1 MTDRTEP
8 TENATTANPLNA
20 DSSAETVNV
29 VPANAE
35 NSSIDGAKAD
45 TSSTEVSSEAS
56 PVMPGANFLSDGDRE
71 RIARLTSSNDARFKS
86 DVQNQAV
93 LERAKRWFRALFM
106 RADHGRWRVSKSKAL
121 AYLTAGAAMVAFWN
135 YWPRPHLE
143 NAFDTP
149 AITLGSGAPGSA
161 SSSQSNSSATGPTT
175 GPRTD
180 LGITAPPK
188 LPNMGLKTR
197 PTEAILAAPPS
208 VEPPAMDS
216 SFSAPAETYSQPVTV
231 PNMTSFQPQMLEPSY
246 SPTLNAGVPGVSS
259 NPTSSSSQA
268 QYRVAP
274 APMALIK
281 SEPIRARAPVPL
293 IQRPATRSYGA
304 EPSSL
309 VNSASRP
316 QAEPTALVSATGRPQ
331 PEPSSLV
338 NVSGSSKPEPLQI
351 SGLER
356 QAQDPQRGNQVPL
369 EVSVNRAGTNQTP
382 SEPAPLMMGRE
393 QGVSAQP
400 SFGQAGVLVD
410 VQNRRDTF
418 SSQSSA
424 PTTVE
429 VRTESRATSTA
440 PVGILFDRSNSPTT
454 QISSASSTE
463 SSGSSQTKPAAS
475 PYLPGARVAAK
486 LVTGLIVLAGREAPV
501 VIALEDGGI
510 AFGKASLNE
519 ANRVQIAVLEVVRN
533 GISSS
538 VNGSG
543 LALDGFPGLLGQ
555 GREDGADVVSKLWNA
570 TLSGVSSYVQGLTNA
585 NTTTYG
591 QGVTTISQPG
601 ADLGWSVLGNLAQ
614 AFLTPPAQ
622 QQTVKYVELK
632 PDTPFQVLFLP
643 VR

>member
-20 DSSAETVNV
+20 TSSAEIAYVD
-29 VPANAE
+29 PANTE
-35 NSSIDGAKAD
+35 S
-45 TSSTEVSSEAS
+45 SSTEISSEAS

-93 LERAKRWFRALFM
+93 LERAKRWFRALFL

-149 AITLGSGAPGSA
+149 AITLGSSTPGSTNV
-161 SSSQSNSSATGPTT
+161 SQSSLSTTGPTT

-188 LPNMGLKTR
+188 LPNMGLETR

-208 VEPPAMDS
+208 VEPPMMDS
-216 SFSAPAETYSQPVTV
+216 SISAPAETYSQPATV
-231 PNMTSFQPQMLEPSY
+231 PNTTSFQSQVLEPSY
-246 SPTLNAGVPGVSS
+246 SPTLNAGVPGVSN
-259 NPTSSSSQA
+259 NPLPSSSQA
-268 QYRVAP
+268 KNHVAP

-281 SEPIRARAPVPL
+281 GEPIRVRAPVPL

-309 VNSASRP
+309 VNSASRS
-316 QAEPTALVSATGRPQ
+316 QAEPTALVSNTGQARA
-331 PEPSSLV
+331 EPSSLV

-356 QAQDPQRGNQVPL
+356 QAQDSQLGNPVPL
-369 EVSVNRAGTNQTP
+369 EISANRVATNQTP
-382 SEPAPLMMGRE
+382 SDPGPLMTARD
-393 QGVSAQP
+393 QGAPAQS
-400 SFGQAGVLVD
+400 SFNQVGVLVD
-410 VQNRRDTF
+410 VQNRREVS

-424 PTTVE
+424 PITVE
-429 VRTESRATSTA
+429 VQTESRATSTA
-440 PVGILFDRSNSPTT
+440 PVGILFDRSNSPAT
-454 QISSASSTE
+454 QSSSTSSTE
-463 SSGSSQTKPAAS
+463 SSGSSQSKPAAS

-486 LVTGLIVLAGREAPV
+486 LVTGLIVLAGRDAPV
-501 VIALEDGGI
+501 VIVLEDGGI
-510 AFGKASLNE
+510 AFGKATLNE
-519 ANRVQIAVLEVVRN
+519 VNRVQITVLEVVKN
-533 GISSS
+533 GISSGI
-538 VNGSG
+538 NGSG

-555 GREDGADVVSKLWNA
+555 VREDGADVVLKLWNA
-570 TLSGVSSYVQGLTNA
+570 TLSGVSSYVQGLANA

-614 AFLTPPAQ
+614 AFLTPLVQ

>member
-1 MTDRTEP
+1 MTDRTEK
-8 TENATTANPLNA
+8 TQNATTANPRNA
-20 DSSAETVNV
+20 ASSAETTNV
-29 VPANAE
+29 DAANTE
-35 NSSIDGAKAD
+35 S
-45 TSSTEVSSEAS
+45 SSTEVSSEAS

-149 AITLGSGAPGSA
+149 AITLGSSTPGSA
-161 SSSQSNSSATGPTT
+161 TGSQVGSSTT

-188 LPNMGLKTR
+188 LPNMGLETR

-216 SFSAPAETYSQPVTV
+216 SLTVPAETYSQPVTV
-231 PNMTSFQPQMLEPSY
+231 PSTTSFQPQMLEPSY

-259 NPTSSSSQA
+259 NPTPILSQT
-268 QYRVAP
+268 QNRVAP

-281 SEPIRARAPVPL
+281 GEPIRVRAPVPL
-293 IQRPATRSYGA
+293 IQRPAKRSFGA

-309 VNSASRP
+309 VNSASRQ
-316 QAEPTALVSATGRPQ
+316 QAEPTALVSVTGQSRA
-331 PEPSSLV
+331 EPSSLV
-338 NVSGSSKPEPLQI
+338 NVNGPSKPEPLQVN
-351 SGLER
+351 GLER
-356 QAQDPQRGNQVPL
+356 QVQDSQRGNPIPL
-369 EVSVNRAGTNQTP
+369 EVSVNRAATNQTL
-382 SEPAPLMMGRE
+382 SEPTPLMTTRE
-393 QGVSAQP
+393 QGAPVQP

-410 VQNRRDTF
+410 VQNRRDTP

-424 PTTVE
+424 PITVE

-440 PVGILFDRSNSPTT
+440 PIGILFDRSNSPAT
-454 QISSASSTE
+454 QSPSASTTE
-463 SSGSSQTKPAAS
+463 SSASSQTKPAAS

-510 AFGKASLNE
+510 AFGKATLNE
-519 ANRVQIAVLEVVRN
+519 ANRVQITVLEVVKN
-533 GISSS
+533 GISGD

-555 GREDGADVVSKLWNA
+555 VREDGADVVSKLWNA
-570 TLSGVSSYVQGLTNA
+570 TLSGVSSYVQGLANA

-591 QGVTTISQPG
+591 QGVTTIAQPG

-643 VR
+643 LR

>member
-1 MTDRTEP
+1 MTDRTEQP
-8 TENATTANPLNA
+8 ENATTANPLNT
-20 DSSAETVNV
+20 DSSAETTNV
-29 VPANAE
+29 DAANTE
-35 NSSIDGAKAD
+35 N
-45 TSSTEVSSEAS
+45 SSTEVSSEAS

-149 AITLGSGAPGSA
+149 AITLGSSTPGSV
-161 SSSQSNSSATGPTT
+161 SGSQLTPSTTGPTT

-188 LPNMGLKTR
+188 LPSMGLETR

-216 SFSAPAETYSQPVTV
+216 SISAPAETYSQPATL
-231 PNMTSFQPQMLEPSY
+231 PSTTSFQPQVLEPSY
-246 SPTLNAGVPGVSS
+246 SPTLNAGVPGVSN
-259 NPTSSSSQA
+259 NPLPSLSQA
-268 QYRVAP
+268 QNRVAP

-281 SEPIRARAPVPL
+281 GEPIRVRAPVPL
-293 IQRPATRSYGA
+293 IQQPVTKGFGA

-309 VNSASRP
+309 VNSALRT
-316 QAEPTALVSATGRPQ
+316 QVEPTALVGNTGQSRA
-331 PEPSSLV
+331 EPSSLV
-338 NVSGSSKPEPLQI
+338 NINGPSKPEPLQVN
-351 SGLER
+351 GLER
-356 QAQDPQRGNQVPL
+356 QAQDSQRSSPVPL
-369 EVSVNRAGTNQTP
+369 EVSVNRAGTNAVAN
-382 SEPAPLMMGRE
+382 EPAPLMTARE
-393 QGVSAQP
+393 QGASAQP
-400 SFGQAGVLVD
+400 LFGQAGVLVD
-410 VQNRRDTF
+410 VQNRREIP
-418 SSQSSA
+418 SGQPSA

-429 VRTESRATSTA
+429 VRTESRANSST
-440 PVGILFDRSNSPTT
+440 PIGILFDRSNSPTT
-454 QISSASSTE
+454 QIPSASSASSQ
-463 SSGSSQTKPAAS
+463 SKPTAS

-486 LVTGLIVLAGREAPV
+486 LVTGLIVLTGREAPV
-501 VIALEDGGI
+501 VIAFEDGGI

-519 ANRVQIAVLEVVRN
+519 ANRVQITVLEVVKK
-533 GISSS
+533 GISSG

-555 GREDGADVVSKLWNA
+555 VREDGADVVSKLWNA
-570 TLSGVSSYVQGLTNA
+570 TLSGVSSYVQGLANA

-632 PDTPFQVLFLP
+632 PNTPFQVLFLP

>member
-45 TSSTEVSSEAS
+45 TSNTEVSSEAS

-149 AITLGSGAPGSA
+149 AITLGSSTPGAVNGS
-161 SSSQSNSSATGPTT
+161 QVGSNTT

-188 LPNMGLKTR
+188 LPSMGLETR

-208 VEPPAMDS
+208 VEPPATDS
-216 SFSAPAETYSQPVTV
+216 NLTAPAEAYSQPVTV
-231 PNMTSFQPQMLEPSY
+231 PNTTSFQPQMLDSGY
-246 SPTLNAGVPGVSS
+246 ASVTNSIVPGTS
-259 NPTSSSSQA
+259 NFANSRLSQA
-268 QYRVAP
+268 QNRVAP

-281 SEPIRARAPVPL
+281 GEPIRVRAPVPL
-293 IQRPATRSYGA
+293 IQRPATKGFGA

-309 VNSASRP
+309 VNSASRQ
-316 QAEPTALVSATGRPQ
+316 QAEPTALVSATGQSRA
-331 PEPSSLV
+331 EPSSLV

-356 QAQDPQRGNQVPL
+356 QAQDSQRGSSAPL
-369 EVSVNRAGTNQTP
+369 EVSVNRTAINP
-382 SEPAPLMMGRE
+382 VANEPAPLMTARE
-393 QGVSAQP
+393 QGASVQP

-410 VQNRRDTF
+410 VQNRREIS
-418 SSQSSA
+418 SSQSSI

-429 VRTESRATSTA
+429 TRSESRTTSTA
-440 PVGILFDRSNSPTT
+440 PTGILFDRSNSPAM
-454 QISSASSTE
+454 QSSSASTTE
-463 SSGSSQTKPAAS
+463 SSGLSQIKPTAS
-475 PYLPGARVAAK
+475 PYLPGDRVAAK

-519 ANRVQIAVLEVVRN
+519 ANRVQITVLEVVKN
-533 GISSS
+533 GISSG

-555 GREDGADVVSKLWNA
+555 AREDGADVVSKLWNA
-570 TLSGVSSYVQGLTNA
+570 TLSGVSSYVQGLANA
-585 NTTTYG
+585 NTTTHG

-632 PDTPFQVLFLP
+632 PDMPFQVLFLL

>member
-1 MTDRTEP
+1 MTDRTEK
-8 TENATTANPLNA
+8 TQNATTANPLNA
-20 DSSAETVNV
+20 ASSAATVNV

-35 NSSIDGAKAD
+35 NSSMDAAKAD
-45 TSSTEVSSEAS
+45 TSNTGVSSEPD
-56 PVMPGANFLSDGDRE
+56 PVMPGASFLSDGDRE

-149 AITLGSGAPGSA
+149 AITLGSSTPGAVNGS
-161 SSSQSNSSATGPTT
+161 QVGSNTT

-188 LPNMGLKTR
+188 LPSMGLKTR

-208 VEPPAMDS
+208 VEPPATDS
-216 SFSAPAETYSQPVTV
+216 SLTAPAEAYSQPATV
-231 PNMTSFQPQMLEPSY
+231 PNTTSFQPQLIEPSY
-246 SPTLNAGVPGVSS
+246 LPTLNAGVPGVSNNPLPFS
-259 NPTSSSSQA
+259 NQSQS
-268 QYRVAP
+268 RVAP

-281 SEPIRARAPVPL
+281 GEPIRVRAPVPL
-293 IQRPATRSYGA
+293 IQRPATRNYGA

-309 VNSASRP
+309 VNSASRQ
-316 QAEPTALVSATGRPQ
+316 QAEPTALVSNTGQARV
-331 PEPSSLV
+331 EPSSLV
-338 NVSGSSKPEPLQI
+338 NVNGPSKPEPPQVN
-351 SGLER
+351 GLER
-356 QAQDPQRGNQVPL
+356 QAQDSQRGSPVPL
-369 EVSVNRAGTNQTP
+369 EVSVNRAGTNAVP
-382 SEPAPLMMGRE
+382 NEPAPLITTRE
-393 QGVSAQP
+393 QDAPAQ
-400 SFGQAGVLVD
+400 SSYSQAGVLVD
-410 VQNRRDTF
+410 VQNRRDVS
-418 SSQSSA
+418 SSQPSA

-429 VRTESRATSTA
+429 VRTESRANSST
-440 PVGILFDRSNSPTT
+440 PIGILFGRSNSPAI
-454 QISSASSTE
+454 QSPSASTTE
-463 SSGSSQTKPAAS
+463 SSASSQTKPAPS
-475 PYLPGARVAAK
+475 PYLPGARVTAK

-501 VIALEDGGI
+501 VIVLEDGGI
-510 AFGKASLNE
+510 AFGKATLNE
-519 ANRVQIAVLEVVRN
+519 ASRVQITVLEVVKN
-533 GISSS
+533 GVSSG

-555 GREDGADVVSKLWNA
+555 VREDGADTVSKLWNA
-570 TLSGVSSYVQGLTNA
+570 TLSGVSSYVQGLANA

-601 ADLGWSVLGNLAQ
+601 VDLGWSVLGNLAQ

-622 QQTVKYVELK
+622 QQTVEYVEFK

>member
-20 DSSAETVNV
+20 
-29 VPANAE
+29 
-35 NSSIDGAKAD
+35 
-45 TSSTEVSSEAS
+45 TSSTEIANADPVKTESSTSEISSEAS

-93 LERAKRWFRALFM
+93 LERAKRWFRTLFM

-161 SSSQSNSSATGPTT
+161 SSSQSTSSTTGNTT
-175 GPRTD
+175 GPQTD

-188 LPNMGLKTR
+188 LPSMGLETR
-197 PTEAILAAPPS
+197 PTEAILAAPPK

-231 PNMTSFQPQMLEPSY
+231 PNTTSFQPQMLEPSY

-259 NPTSSSSQA
+259 NPTASSSQN
-268 QYRVAP
+268 QSRVAP

-281 SEPIRARAPVPL
+281 GEPIRVRAPVPL
-293 IQRPATRSYGA
+293 IQRPVARSFGA

-309 VNSASRP
+309 VNSASRS
-316 QAEPTALVSATGRPQ
+316 QAEPTALVSATGQSRA
-331 PEPSSLV
+331 EPSSLV
-338 NVSGSSKPEPLQI
+338 NVNGPSKPEPLQVNR
-351 SGLER
+351 LER
-356 QAQDPQRGNQVPL
+356 QAQDSQRGSPVPL
-369 EVSVNRAGTNQTP
+369 EVSVNRSGNNPVAN
-382 SEPAPLMMGRE
+382 EPAPLMTARE
-393 QGVSAQP
+393 QGASAQP
-400 SFGQAGVLVD
+400 LFGQAGVLVD
-410 VQNRRDTF
+410 VQNRREIP
-418 SSQSSA
+418 SGQPSA

-429 VRTESRATSTA
+429 VRTESRANSST
-440 PVGILFDRSNSPTT
+440 PIGILFDRSNSPTT
-454 QISSASSTE
+454 QIPSASSASSQ
-463 SSGSSQTKPAAS
+463 SKPTAS

-486 LVTGLIVLAGREAPV
+486 LVTGLIVLTGREAPV
-501 VIALEDGGI
+501 VIAFEDGGI

-519 ANRVQIAVLEVVRN
+519 ANRVQITVLEVVKN
-533 GISSS
+533 GISSG

-555 GREDGADVVSKLWNA
+555 VREDGADVVSKLWNA
-570 TLSGVSSYVQGLTNA
+570 TLSGVSSYVQGLANA

>member
-8 TENATTANPLNA
+8 TENATIANPLNA
-20 DSSAETVNV
+20 DSSAKTANI
-29 VPANAE
+29 VPANIK
-35 NSSIDGAKAD
+35 NSSIDAANAETSD
-45 TSSTEVSSEAS
+45 TEISSEPD
-56 PVMPGANFLSDGDRE
+56 PVMPGASFLSDGDRE

-149 AITLGSGAPGSA
+149 AITLGSSTPGSA
-161 SSSQSNSSATGPTT
+161 NTSQSSLSTTGPTN

-188 LPNMGLKTR
+188 LPSIGLETR

-208 VEPPAMDS
+208 VEPTAMDS
-216 SFSAPAETYSQPVTV
+216 SFSAPAETYSQPATL
-231 PNMTSFQPQMLEPSY
+231 PSTRSFQPQILEPNY
-246 SPTLNAGVPGVSS
+246 SSTLNAGVPGISS
-259 NPTSSSSQA
+259 VPTIRSSQA
-268 QYRVAP
+268 PNRVAP

-281 SEPIRARAPVPL
+281 GEPIRVRAPFPL
-293 IQRPATRSYGA
+293 IQRPATRSFSA

-309 VNSASRP
+309 VNSPSRL
-316 QAEPTALVSATGRPQ
+316 QAEPAPLVSTTGQSRA
-331 PEPSSLV
+331 EPSSLV
-338 NVSGSSKPEPLQI
+338 NINGPSKPEPLQVN
-351 SGLER
+351 GLER
-356 QAQDPQRGNQVPL
+356 QVQDSQRGNPIPL
-369 EVSVNRAGTNQTP
+369 EVSVNRAATNQTL
-382 SEPAPLMMGRE
+382 SEPTPLMTARE
-393 QGVSAQP
+393 QNASAQP

-410 VQNRRDTF
+410 VQNRRDTPL
-418 SSQSSA
+418 SQSSA

-429 VRTESRATSTA
+429 ARTEPRATSTA
-440 PVGILFDRSNSPTT
+440 PIGILFDRSNSPAMEKP
-454 QISSASSTE
+454 SASTTE
-463 SSGSSQTKPAAS
+463 TSASSQTKSAPS

-486 LVTGLIVLAGREAPV
+486 LVTGLIVLAGREAPL

-510 AFGKASLNE
+510 AFGKATLNE
-519 ANRVQIAVLEVVRN
+519 ANRVQITVLEVVKN
-533 GISSS
+533 GVSSG

-555 GREDGADVVSKLWNA
+555 VREDGADTVSKLWNA
-570 TLSGVSSYVQGLTNA
+570 TLSGVSSYVQGLANA

-614 AFLTPPAQ
+614 AFLMPPAQ

-632 PDTPFQVLFLP
+632 PDTPFQVLFLL

>member
-20 DSSAETVNV
+20 ASSAET
-29 VPANAE
+29 ATIEA
-35 NSSIDGAKAD
+35 SSIDAAN
-45 TSSTEVSSEAS
+45 TENPSPEISSEVN

-149 AITLGSGAPGSA
+149 AITLGSSTPGSI
-161 SSSQSNSSATGPTT
+161 SGSQSNSSATGPTT

-180 LGITAPPK
+180 LGITVPPK
-188 LPNMGLKTR
+188 LPNMGLETR
-197 PTEAILAAPPS
+197 PTEAILAAPPN
-208 VEPPAMDS
+208 VEPPAVDS
-216 SFSAPAETYSQPVTV
+216 SLTTPAETYSQPVMV
-231 PNMTSFQPQMLEPSY
+231 PNTTSFQPQVLESSY

-259 NPTSSSSQA
+259 VPTIRSSQA
-268 QYRVAP
+268 QNRVAP

-281 SEPIRARAPVPL
+281 VEPIRVHAPVPL
-293 IQRPATRSYGA
+293 IQRPATKGFGA

-309 VNSASRP
+309 VNSPSRS
-316 QAEPTALVSATGRPQ
+316 QAEPAALVNTTGQSRA
-331 PEPSSLV
+331 EPSSLV
-338 NVSGSSKPEPLQI
+338 NISGSSKSEPVQV

-356 QAQDPQRGNQVPL
+356 QAQDSQRGNPVPL
-369 EVSVNRAGTNQTP
+369 EVSVNRTATKSVAN
-382 SEPAPLMMGRE
+382 EPAPLMTARE
-393 QGVSAQP
+393 QGALVQP

-410 VQNRRDTF
+410 VQIRREVS

-429 VRTESRATSTA
+429 ARTEPRATSTT
-440 PVGILFDRSNSPTT
+440 PIGILFDRSNSPVTQSLSASTT
-454 QISSASSTE
+454 ETSASSQ
-463 SSGSSQTKPAAS
+463 SKPAPS
-475 PYLPGARVAAK
+475 PYLPGTRVAAK
-486 LVTGLIVLAGREAPV
+486 LVTGLIVLAGRETPV
-501 VIALEDGGI
+501 LIALEDGGI
-510 AFGKASLNE
+510 AFGRAFLNE
-519 ANRVQIAVLEVVRN
+519 ANRVQITVLEVIKN
-533 GISSS
+533 GISGG

-555 GREDGADVVSKLWNA
+555 VREDGADVVSKLWNA
-570 TLSGVSSYVQGLTNA
+570 TLSGVSSYVQGLANA

-614 AFLTPPAQ
+614 TFLTPPAQ
-622 QQTVKYVELK
+622 QQTLKYVELK

>member
-121 AYLTAGAAMVAFWN
+121 AYLTAGAAIVAFWN

-149 AITLGSGAPGSA
+149 AITLGSGIPGSA
-161 SSSQSNSSATGPTT
+161 SSSQASSSTT

-188 LPNMGLKTR
+188 LPNMGLETR
-197 PTEAILAAPPS
+197 PTEAILAAPPN

-216 SFSAPAETYSQPVTV
+216 SFSTPAEAYSQPVTV
-231 PNMTSFQPQMLEPSY
+231 PNTTSFQPQMLDSGY
-246 SPTLNAGVPGVSS
+246 ASVTNSIVPGTS
-259 NPTSSSSQA
+259 NFPNWRTSQA
-268 QYRVAP
+268 QNRVAP

-281 SEPIRARAPVPL
+281 GEPIRVRAPVPL
-293 IQRPATRSYGA
+293 IQRPVTRSFSA

-309 VNSASRP
+309 VNSASRQ
-316 QAEPTALVSATGRPQ
+316 QAEPTALVSNTGQSRA
-331 PEPSSLV
+331 EPSSLV
-338 NVSGSSKPEPLQI
+338 NINGPSEPEPLQVN
-351 SGLER
+351 GLER
-356 QAQDPQRGNQVPL
+356 QAQDSQRDNSVPL
-369 EVSVNRAGTNQTP
+369 EVSVNRSGDNPVTN
-382 SEPAPLMMGRE
+382 EPAPLMTARG
-393 QGVSAQP
+393 QNASAQS

-410 VQNRRDTF
+410 VQNRREIP

-429 VRTESRATSTA
+429 VRTDARTNSST
-440 PVGILFDRSNSPTT
+440 PIGILFDRSNSPAM
-454 QISSASSTE
+454 QNPSASATE
-463 SSGSSQTKPAAS
+463 SSTSSQSKPAAS

-519 ANRVQIAVLEVVRN
+519 ANRVQITVLEVVKN
-533 GISSS
+533 GVSSG

-555 GREDGADVVSKLWNA
+555 VREDAADVVSKLWNA
-570 TLSGVSSYVQGLTNA
+570 TLSGVSSYVQGLANA

-614 AFLTPPAQ
+614 VFLTPPTQ

-632 PDTPFQVLFLP
+632 PDMPFQVLFLP

>member
-1 MTDRTEP
+1 MTDRTEQP
-8 TENATTANPLNA
+8 ENATTANPLNA
-20 DSSAETVNV
+20 ASSAKTANAD
-29 VPANAE
+29 PANTE
-35 NSSIDGAKAD
+35 NSSIDKA
-45 TSSTEVSSEAS
+45 SKENPSIEVSSEAS

-149 AITLGSGAPGSA
+149 AITLGSSTPGAVNGS
-161 SSSQSNSSATGPTT
+161 QVGSNTT

-188 LPNMGLKTR
+188 LPSMGLETR

-208 VEPPAMDS
+208 VKSPVMDS
-216 SFSAPAETYSQPVTV
+216 SLTAPAETYSQPATL
-231 PNMTSFQPQMLEPSY
+231 PNVTSFQPQVLEPSY
-246 SPTLNAGVPGVSS
+246 APTLNAGVPGISS
-259 NPTSSSSQA
+259 NPTIRSSQT
-268 QYRVAP
+268 QNRVAP

-281 SEPIRARAPVPL
+281 GEPIRVRTSVPL
-293 IQRPATRSYGA
+293 IQRPTTRNYGA

-309 VNSASRP
+309 VNSDSRS

-338 NVSGSSKPEPLQI
+338 NVNGPSKPEPLQVN
-351 SGLER
+351 GLER
-356 QAQDPQRGNQVPL
+356 QVQDLQRSSSAPL
-369 EVSVNRAGTNQTP
+369 EVSVNRAGTNAVP
-382 SEPAPLMMGRE
+382 NEPAPLITTRE
-393 QGVSAQP
+393 QGASAQP

-410 VQNRRDTF
+410 VQNRREV
-418 SSQSSA
+418 SSTQASPPS
-424 PTTVE
+424 TVE

-440 PVGILFDRSNSPTT
+440 PVGILFDRSNSPVT
-454 QISSASSTE
+454 QSPSASTSE
-463 SSGSSQTKPAAS
+463 SLGSSQTKPAAS

-501 VIALEDGGI
+501 VIVLEDGGI

-519 ANRVQIAVLEVVRN
+519 ASRVQITVLEVVEN
-533 GISSS
+533 GISSG

-555 GREDGADVVSKLWNA
+555 VREDGADVVSRLWNA
-570 TLSGVSSYVQGLTNA
+570 TLFGVSSYVQGLANA